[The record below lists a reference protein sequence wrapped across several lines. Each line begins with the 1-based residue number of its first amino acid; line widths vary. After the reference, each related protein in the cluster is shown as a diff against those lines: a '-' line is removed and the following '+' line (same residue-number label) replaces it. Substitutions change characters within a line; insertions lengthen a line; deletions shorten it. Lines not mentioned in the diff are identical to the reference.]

1 MKMTKVELE
10 YLARFD
16 RTYRKLDS
24 WTRGAKQDTFRCI
37 RVVFEEDN
45 IHAVVEAPYDHTFD
59 HLPKGI
65 LDVMK
70 TSERKFTIYSTG
82 DYYAKP
88 QLFYKHNW
96 TNLIHDEIDKE
107 RGVKEEDE
115 TGIPG
120 IVFKN
125 GQYRVSSFHKNTLT
139 VLGEFNTLDYAK
151 GVLLAHNKKLGRG
164 WGVDY
169 V

>member
-10 YLARFD
+10 YLNKFD
-16 RTYRKLDS
+16 RTYHKFTKQKRSTREDS
-24 WTRGAKQDTFRCI
+24 YRCTQI
-37 RVVFEEDN
+37 VFDEET
-45 IHAVVEAPYDHTFD
+45 IHSVIDKPSDFAYD

-96 TNLIHDEIDKE
+96 TNMIHDEIDKE
-107 RGVKEEDE
+107 RGRKEEDE

-120 IVFKN
+120 IVFKD
-125 GQYRVSSFHKNTLT
+125 GQYTVSSFHKNTLT
-139 VLGEFNTLDYAK
+139 ILGHFNTLDYAK